1 MAIKNRKN
9 HTPEDNAVTLVGRHA
24 AFEGDLKFYGT
35 VQIDGKFKGT
45 LSGDGT
51 VIVGEHGVLTAE
63 IRVPHVIIFGEVNGD
78 VIAEKKIDLRE
89 SGRVEGNIQSP
100 VIRIAPGA
108 IFRGS
113 CKTQQVENIDDKETT
128 MIKSVKRGKIQ
139 NVALLAARF

>member
-9 HTPEDNAVTLVGRHA
+9 QTPEDSAVTLVGRHA

-51 VIVGEHGVLTAE
+51 VIVGEHGVLEAE
-63 IRVPHVIIFGEVNGD
+63 IHVPHVIIFGEVNGD
-78 VIAEKKIDLRE
+78 VIAEEKIDLRE
-89 SGRVEGNIQSP
+89 SGKVEGNIQSP

-108 IFRGS
+108 IFKGS
-113 CKTQQVENIDDKETT
+113 CKTQQVKDVDNKETT
-128 MIKSVKRGKIQ
+128 MIKSLKRGKIQ
-139 NVALLAARF
+139 NVALLATAF